1 MTLSLNRETC
11 GTLQIELSIDV
22 ERLDVVQ
29 RLA

>member
-11 GTLQIELSIDV
+11 GTLQIELWIDV
-22 ERLDVVQ
+22 ECLDIIE